1 MADIDFTAAQVSA
14 VYPTKAEIYPHIALE
29 AIGAGQVVY
38 ADATTGK
45 VGIADGN
52 VAAKDQARGIALQTV
67 GAGQAV
73 DVLQRG
79 HVYGFTLTN
88 QDYEDLLYLSDTV
101 GDMCDDADGSTSNA
115 VVGRVVGLSDSAITK
130 VVFVDIALHTEFS

>member
-1 MADIDFTAAQVSA
+1 MADIDYTAAKVSPI
-14 VYPTKAEIYPHIALE
+14 YPTKAEIFPHIAIE
-29 AIGAGQVVY
+29 AIEAGQVVY
-38 ADATTGK
+38 QDATTGK
-45 VGIADGN
+45 VGIADGD

-79 HVYGFTLTN
+79 HCYGFTLTN
-88 QDYEDLLYLSDTV
+88 QDFDTLLYLSDTA
-101 GDMCDDADGSTSNA
+101 GDMCDAAAGSTSNA
-115 VVGRVVGLSDSAITK
+115 VVGRVVAMSDLTK